1 MSKKEERCQK
11 NLAAYYAEFI
21 IILYE
26 FKKGNNN
33 TGQKSYYI
41 FSAKIN
47 LKLALHVAI
56 EFFLI

>member
-11 NLAAYYAEFI
+11 NPAAFYAEFI
-21 IILYE
+21 IILYK
-26 FKKGNNN
+26 FQ
-33 TGQKSYYI
+33 GQKSYYI
-41 FSAKIN
+41 LSAKIN